1 MGRFPN
7 IAAAKAKF
15 KKNLTRIVC
24 LVLAGVM
31 LLGSFAYFTMGDT
44 SASSYSYSE
53 GLTEEGF
60 FEGVT
65 ALDNVVLPDYSAYTM
80 PEEYTIATDDEIA
93 QAIEDIRSTFA
104 TSEKDVDT
112 NRAVVNGDYV
122 NIDYTGK
129 IDGVEFE
136 GGSTQ
141 GAGSDVTIG
150 SKTFIDGFED
160 QIIGHKAGET
170 FDITVTFPEDYGN
183 ADLAGKEAVFTI
195 TVNHYYKTVLPEIDD
210 AFIAENLADYYENV
224 EDMKVKVAEE
234 LVDADTKNYVWNKLL
249 EETTVTTYPEAIHNY
264 EVALRKSNIEA
275 SASQYS
281 VTADSLLMLYGY
293 ESMDAYL
300 ADMEEDIKHYEKV
313 YLTVQAVCE
322 KEGIRASEE
331 DLKAYFDKMFGI
343 EDYSDF
349 EAVYGKPYLNSIV
362 MRDVMLAKLIANM
375 EVVAK

>member
-1 MGRFPN
+1 MN
-7 IAAAKAKF
+7 SKAKF

-80 PEEYTIATDDEIA
+80 PEEHTIATDDEIA

-249 EETTVTTYPEAIHNY
+249 EETTVTTYPESIHNY
-264 EVALRKSNIEA
+264 EVTLRKANIEA
-275 SASQYS
+275 SASQYG

-313 YLTVQAVCE
+313 YLTVQAICE
-322 KEGIRASEE
+322 KEGIKASEE

>member
-1 MGRFPN
+1 MN
-7 IAAAKAKF
+7 SKAKF

-80 PEEYTIATDDEIA
+80 PEEHTIATDDEIA

-249 EETTVTTYPEAIHNY
+249 EETTVTTYPESIHNY

-275 SASQYS
+275 SASQYG